1 MNKCDFYEELLIKFK
16 KIAEE
21 NGLLNEKISI
31 KGRTLNTEEA
41 IGNPSRKD
49 YPIIK
54 GREKLMQAE
63 FRGKK
68 GQAFTDMPGKF
79 SDTIEEIVNRPIKTN
94 FDRAVLI
101 STLNAVCKYLNI
113 SDRTIHCKDE
123 EPEKCAKELV
133 EHIKK
138 MYGLPKIA
146 LIGLQ
151 PSMLQRLAENFNVR
165 VVDMD
170 EEKIGS
176 VKFGVEIENAEF
188 KTDDVLNWCQLIVAT
203 GSTSA
208 NDTITKFI
216 TEKPVIFFGTTIAG
230 TAALMN
236 YSRFCPCSK

>member
-1 MNKCDFYEELLIKFK
+1 MNKCNFYKELLDEFK
-16 KIAEE
+16 IIAEE
-21 NGLLNEKISI
+21 NGLLNEKVSI
-31 KGRTLNTEEA
+31 KGKTLNTEEA
-41 IGNPSRKD
+41 IGTPSRKD

-63 FRGKK
+63 FRGEK
-68 GQAFTDMPGKF
+68 GQAFTDMPAEF
-79 SDTIEEIVNRPIKTN
+79 SGTIEEIINRPIKTN

-113 SDRTIHCKDE
+113 ADRTIHCKDE
-123 EPEKCAKELV
+123 EPEKCAEELV
-133 EHIKK
+133 EHINE
-138 MYGLPKIA
+138 MYGSPKIA

-151 PSMLQRLAENFNVR
+151 PAMLQRLSENFNVR

-170 EEKIGS
+170 EEQIGS
-176 VKFGVEIENAEF
+176 IKFGVEIENAEL
-188 KTDDVLNWCQLIVAT
+188 KTDDVLNWCQL

-216 TEKPVIFFGTTIAG
+216 TEKTVIFFGTTIAG

-236 YSRFCPCSK
+236 YSRFCPYSK